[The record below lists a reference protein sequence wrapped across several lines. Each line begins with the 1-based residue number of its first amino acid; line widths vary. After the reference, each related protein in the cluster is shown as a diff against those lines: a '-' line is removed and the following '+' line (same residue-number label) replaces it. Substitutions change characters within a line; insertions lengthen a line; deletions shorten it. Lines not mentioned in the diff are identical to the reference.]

1 MAGIIHY
8 RGAAV
13 ALAALLALALPGCQR
28 ARQVNRANYDKI
40 TTGMTLAEVETL
52 LGGKGEE
59 NPEGLGLA
67 EGSSVAGAAGI
78 GGDLQSMTQRKSP
91 ITWYKWGNASRWIAV
106 AFLDGKVAASN
117 FKKAEGLP

>member
-1 MAGIIHY
+1 MSGMIQY
-8 RGAAV
+8 RWRAAV
-13 ALAALLALALPGCQR
+13 ALLLTLVALPGCQR
-28 ARQVNRANYDKI
+28 AKQVNRANYDKI

-59 NPEGLGLA
+59 NPEGLSLA